1 MVNDAKKYA
10 SQITSNNSLESYPYN
25 LGNSGL
31 AACLSVLRI
40 FNQPTAAPIAHFLD
54 FLEVVPWISPSSPLK
69 SKPPLVTPI
78 SEERISTP
86 VLGMPFFHQ
95 LHDQKNSNLNNST
108 KNLLNHKTNF
118 YDGILTI
125 PGFQQIKED
134 PVPKEIDIIPNSFGP
149 FIGRSKPCKRKI
161 RQRNREDKVAQVSVK
176 IIKTEDCI
184 HSYAKVSPCLPSS
197 IYIGYLTFVTYPRN
211 GIYTFPS

>member
-1 MVNDAKKYA
+1 HFCFSLSAGVNLQGVSRSSIHRSK
-10 SQITSNNSLESYPYN
+10 SQSRESNTMPIELKTWITKD
-25 LGNSGL
+25 
-31 AACLSVLRI
+31 
-40 FNQPTAAPIAHFLD
+40 PTPAVFCQ
-54 FLEVVPWISPSSPLK
+54 SS
-69 SKPPLVTPI
+69 I
-78 SEERISTP
+78 P
-86 VLGMPFFHQ
+86 VIGRSHRLQFQ